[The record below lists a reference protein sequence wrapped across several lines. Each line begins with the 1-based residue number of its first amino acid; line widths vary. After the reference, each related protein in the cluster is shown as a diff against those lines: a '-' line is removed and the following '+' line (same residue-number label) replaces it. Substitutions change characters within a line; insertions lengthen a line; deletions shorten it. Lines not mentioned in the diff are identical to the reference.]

1 MRGYIRRYMDYK
13 QNGHIIKMTGGL
25 YTVQLEEALLP
36 DGTPYPLSGQQ
47 VECRARGNF
56 RHGGLS
62 PLVGD
67 HVVLQYDHTSY
78 ALAPDGRAIPSTDRT
93 GLMIAQILPRKNA
106 LIRPPLA
113 NLDEMLVVFAAASPM
128 PDIPTIDK
136 LLCILA
142 YNHITPVI
150 VIGKCE
156 LDRESTQ
163 NLQKLYEQVGY
174 TVFPIS
180 CYTGEGLDA
189 LKSHLLSLPK
199 DYTVGLAG
207 ASGVGKSTLL
217 NTLFPTLAQNSKTAP
232 VSGDISHRIG
242 RGKNT
247 TRHTELFPL
256 GEQNCYVADTAGFS
270 LLDFERFDF
279 FGIDDLP
286 HTFPEFETHLG
297 GCRYTDCTHLCEEG
311 CAIVDAVKQGEIPVS
326 RHTSYRTLYAILKE
340 KKPWKA

>member
-1 MRGYIRRYMDYK
+1 MVYK
-13 QNGHIIKMTGGL
+13 QNGQIIKMTGGL
-25 YTVQLEEALLP
+25 YTVRLEATTHE
-36 DGTPYPLSGQQ
+36 DGTPYPLSGQV

-67 HVVLQYDHTSY
+67 NITLQYDHTSF
-78 ALAPDGRAIPSTDRT
+78 ATDPFGNTTPSADRT
-93 GLMIAQILPRKNA
+93 GLMIADIHPRKNA

-113 NLDEMLVVFAAASPM
+113 NLDEMLVVFSSASPA

-156 LDRESTQ
+156 LDSQ
-163 NLQKLYEQVGY
+163 NTKKLQALYEQVGY

-189 LKSHLLSLPK
+189 LKAHLQSLPHGHI
-199 DYTVGLAG
+199 VGLAG

-217 NTLFPTLAQNSKTAP
+217 NTLFPELSEASKTAP

-256 GEQNCYVADTAGFS
+256 GEGKCYVADTAGFS
-270 LLDFERFDF
+270 LLDFQRFDF
-279 FGIDDLP
+279 FTLEDLP
-286 HTFPEFETHLG
+286 YTFPEFAPLLG
-297 GCRYTDCTHLCEEG
+297 GCRYTDCTHLREEE
-311 CAIVDAVKQGEIPVS
+311 CAIVDAVKDGRLPPS
-326 RHTSYRTLYAILKE
+326 RHESYSTLYAILKE
-340 KKPWKA
+340 KKPWNS

>member
-1 MRGYIRRYMDYK
+1 MDYK
-13 QNGHIIKMTGGL
+13 QKGHIIKMTGGL
-25 YTVQLEEALLP
+25 YTVQLAYDTQD
-36 DGTPYPLSGQQ
+36 DGSPMPLSGQL

-67 HVVLQYDHTSY
+67 HVILQYDHTSY
-78 ALAPDGRAIPSTDRT
+78 TIDEQGITHPSGDRT
-93 GLMIAQILPRKNA
+93 GLMLSEILPRKNS

-113 NLDEMLVVFAAASPM
+113 NLDEMLVVFASSSPM

-136 LLCILA
+136 LLCILEFH
-142 YNHITPVI
+142 HIKPII

-156 LDRESTQ
+156 LDRESTK
-163 NLQKLYEQVGY
+163 NLQTLYEQVGY
-174 TVFPIS
+174 TVYPIS
-180 CYTGEGLDA
+180 CYTGEGLGA
-189 LKSHLLSLPK
+189 LKEHLLSLPK
-199 DYTVGLAG
+199 EYIVGLAG

-217 NTLFPTLAQNSKTAP
+217 NTIFPELADASKTAP

-256 GEQNCYVADTAGFS
+256 GDEHCYVADTAGFS

-279 FGIDDLP
+279 FGIQDLP
-286 HTFPEFETHLG
+286 HTFPEFAPYLG
-297 GCRYTDCTHLCEEG
+297 ACRYTDCTHLCDEG
-311 CAIVDAVKQGEIPVS
+311 CAIVSAVKSHQIPTS
-326 RHTSYRTLYAILKE
+326 RHLSYRTLYAILKE
-340 KKPWKA
+340 KKPWKS